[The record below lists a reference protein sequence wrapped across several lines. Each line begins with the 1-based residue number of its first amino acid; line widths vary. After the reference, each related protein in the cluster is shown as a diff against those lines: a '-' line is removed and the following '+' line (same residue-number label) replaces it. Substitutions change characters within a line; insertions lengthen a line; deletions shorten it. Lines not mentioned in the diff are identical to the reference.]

1 MKFDFYG
8 LYNGVLA
15 MLDRESESVWLQ
27 IGGKAVKGAMVGRK
41 LKTGP
46 LLDTTWRR
54 WKQLHPDTLVMA
66 PVESAR
72 NDYEKKGIIV
82 ERGFDSFP
90 ARYFNRS
97 ITHRD
102 SRLPTHE
109 MVMAVC
115 MKKPDME
122 VAPGGIVERKSGGIA
137 YRAYPLKSF
146 NGASGVINDSSEAPV
161 AVFYEASTATCAAL
175 SREIDGIA
183 LTFECRKNAQGS
195 PEFFDKETGTR
206 WSIEGE
212 GKTGPLAGK
221 RLTRLDGTMSEWYGW
236 VSYFPQTTIFGRPT
250 VSSARHN

>member
-1 MKFDFYG
+1 MMFDFYG

-15 MLDRESESVWLQ
+15 MMDRESQSVWLQ
-27 IGGKAVKGAMVGRK
+27 VGGKAIKGAMVGK
-41 LKTGP
+41 TLKTGP

-72 NDYEKKGIIV
+72 KQYDRKGIIV

-102 SRLPTHE
+102 KRLATHE

-115 MKKPDME
+115 VKKPDVE
-122 VAPGGIVERKSGGIA
+122 EAPDGIVQRRPGGTV

-146 NGASGVINDSSEAPV
+146 NGVSGVINDSSDVPV
-161 AVFYEASTATCAAL
+161 AVFYEAGTATCSAH
-175 SREIDGIA
+175 SRELDGVA
-183 LTFECRKNAQGS
+183 LTFECRKS
-195 PEFFDKETGTR
+195 PDGIPAFFDKETGSR

-212 GKTGPLAGK
+212 AKAGPLAGK

-236 VSYFPQTTIFGRPT
+236 VSFFPQTTIFGQAAVAGT
-250 VSSARHN
+250 HN